1 MTVDFVVCPA
11 YPQEH
16 ARVDFESARN
26 AAAYAYLPAEAL
38 LAKLESLTGTAAA
51 AQGLQQY
58 QEMYRWGGTCMQY
71 MHAVHAGQAVRVARM
86 CVQCGWAAGLA
97 TVET

>member
-1 MTVDFVVCPA
+1 M
-11 YPQEH
+11 
-16 ARVDFESARN
+16 DFESARN

-58 QEMYRWGGTCMQY
+58 QEMYRWGGTCSTCMQY
-71 MHAVHAGQAVRVARM
+71 MQGRRCMWHWCVCSADGQR
-86 CVQCGWAAGLA
+86 GLQGP
-97 TVET
+97 